1 MQNCESEDYQ
11 ERKHTNFEINF
22 DQMVPAINTTKQNIF
37 ANKDKDFLPKLI
49 NAAINYKPKK
59 FETDQF
65 LIFKNEQR
73 NNFAYNG
80 VVSEEINSNVDASS
94 ISNQQTQNFNQIAQP
109 LQQTSFQ

>member
-1 MQNCESEDYQ
+1 M
-11 ERKHTNFEINF
+11 
-22 DQMVPAINTTKQNIF
+22 
-37 ANKDKDFLPKLI
+37 PKLI

-94 ISNQQTQNFNQIAQP
+94 ISNQQT
-109 LQQTSFQ
+109 